1 MVNAVTWAGEAKK
14 FYEKNKGKNGIN
26 TFGDALK
33 SPELKKQYKLAK
45 KHNKLPKKGGNNEP
59 VMDGGEEPVMD
70 GGEEPVM
77 DGGEEPLMDGGY
89 PENEAVMD
97 DSATGP
103 EAGMD
108 GEEEQEI
115 IGGKKRKTTKK
126 SKKAKKTVKKTKTAK
141 KQKKGILKLW

>member
-45 KHNKLPKKGGNNEP
+45 KHHKLPKKGGNNEP
-59 VMDGGEEPVMD
+59 VMDGGEEPL
-70 GGEEPVM
+70 M

-89 PENEAVMD
+89 PDTETVPLSDNGEI
-97 DSATGP
+97 GP
-103 EAGMD
+103 EPLMD
-108 GEEEQEI
+108 GGEEPEMT
-115 IGGKKRKTTKK
+115 GGKKRKTTKK

-141 KQKKGILKLW
+141 KQKKSILKLW